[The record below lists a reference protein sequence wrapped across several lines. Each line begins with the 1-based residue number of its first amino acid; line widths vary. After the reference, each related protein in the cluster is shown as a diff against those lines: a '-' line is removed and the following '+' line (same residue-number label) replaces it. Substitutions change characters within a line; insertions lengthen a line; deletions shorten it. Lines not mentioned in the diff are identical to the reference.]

1 VIGQLSSYVLTFP
14 LEMNL
19 KGIWLGMM
27 IGACGYDLLQV
38 LNLLRSNWEKLVDE
52 IEVHIVLRKGQIPHL
67 VVRIET

>member
-1 VIGQLSSYVLTFP
+1 
-14 LEMNL
+14 MNL

-52 IEVHIVLRKGQIPHL
+52 IEHKMHDND
-67 VVRIET
+67 